1 MKDDDDVE
9 KNNPVLITYKDA
21 KPILKQTQ
29 EEQTTTQ
36 DEPPKKL
43 QPKTLHSLH
52 RKNKSLSAKPKTFSK
67 DKSKDNLVNSY
78 LKRIISK
85 DQSKSFEIGNDRL
98 EDDELSQDKLNK
110 SDIQISNRT
119 SKESLSGKNVY

>member
-1 MKDDDDVE
+1 M
-9 KNNPVLITYKDA
+9 
-21 KPILKQTQ
+21 
-29 EEQTTTQ
+29 
-36 DEPPKKL
+36 
-43 QPKTLHSLH
+43 
-52 RKNKSLSAKPKTFSK
+52 
-67 DKSKDNLVNSY
+67 NSY

-119 SKESLSGKNVY
+119 SKESL